1 MVAIHQHSCTLCEAT
16 CGITVTTDGDRVV
29 DIRGDEHDPISRG
42 YICPKATALADLH
55 HDPDRLK
62 RPLVKRDGQFVEV
75 SWREA
80 LDLTGERLR
89 AIRSQHGRHALGVYY
104 GNPVAHNLGLMLF
117 GIPLFRSLGTRNV
130 FAATSL
136 DQLPQM
142 LAGYLMLGHQGMLP
156 VPDIG
161 RTDLFVCLGANPVVS
176 NGSLMTAPNMRR
188 RLRTLRDRGGRA
200 VVIDPRRSETAA
212 VAEHVFIRPGTD
224 ALMLLS
230 LVNVL
235 FEENLVRPGRLGEH
249 LAGTGALRDA
259 AAGYPAE
266 RTAGVT
272 GVAAETVR
280 GLARALASTERAVL
294 YARVGACTQE
304 FGGLATWLVLAVNA
318 LTGHLDEPGGCMFTT
333 PAIDLVALAK
343 PIGQTG
349 SFATC
354 RSRVRGLP
362 GFGGELPAVTMA
374 EEIATPGD
382 GQIRALITAAGNPV
396 LSVPNGRRLDE
407 ALDQLEFMVSIDPYL
422 NETTRH
428 ADVILPP
435 TGQLERSHYELL
447 LTVVSV
453 RNWAKYSPAVFP
465 RGAGQR
471 HDWEICLELSGRLLG
486 PDTPLARPL
495 RRLGPAA
502 GRRLGPEGL
511 IAFGLRTG
519 PYGLRRPRGGLS
531 LRRLRREPHGV
542 DLGPLEPRL
551 PGRLYTEDR
560 QIHLAPGEYLA
571 DLDRLRGRMESWA
584 PGELVLIG
592 RRQLRSGNSWLHNSE
607 RLVKGRRPR
616 CTLLVNPA
624 DAERYGLADGAP
636 AVLSSAAGQ
645 VEVPVEVTDEVMPGV
660 VSLPHGWGHGR
671 PGVRLG
677 VASQHAGASINDVTD
692 DQFVDELTGTAALS
706 GQRVTVRAV
715 QPAGPLTPAAPRSAR
730 RS

>member
-1 MVAIHQHSCTLCEAT
+1 MVAVHQHSCTLCEAT
-16 CGITVTTDGDRVV
+16 CGITVTTDGNRVV
-29 DIRGDEHDPISRG
+29 DIRGDEQDPISRG
-42 YICPKATALADLH
+42 YICPKATALADVH

-62 RPLVKRDGQFVEV
+62 RPLVKRAGEFVEV
-75 SWREA
+75 GWREA
-80 LDLTGERLR
+80 FDLVGNRLR
-89 AIRSQHGRHALGVYY
+89 AIRATYGQHALGVYY
-104 GNPVAHNLGLMLF
+104 GNPTAHNLGLMLF

-130 FAATSL
+130 FAATSV

-142 LAGYLMLGHQGMLP
+142 LAAYLMLGHQALLP
-156 VPDIG
+156 VPDID
-161 RTDLFVCLGANPVVS
+161 RTDLFVCIGANPLVS
-176 NGSLMTAPNMRR
+176 NGSLMTAPDLRG
-188 RLRTLRDRGGRA
+188 RLKALRGRGGRV

-212 VAEHVFIRPGTD
+212 TAEHVFIRPGTD

-249 LAGTGALRDA
+249 LAGVSALRA
-259 AAGYPAE
+259 AAAAYPPE
-266 RTAGVT
+266 RTTVVT
-272 GVAAETVR
+272 GVAPETVR
-280 GLARALASTERAVL
+280 ELARALANTERAVL

-304 FGGLATWLVLAVNA
+304 FGGLATWLVLALNT

-333 PAIDLVALAK
+333 PAIDLVPLAK
-343 PIGQTG
+343 TISQTG
-349 SFATC
+349 SFAAY

-362 GFGGELPAVTMA
+362 EFGGELPAVTMA
-374 EEIATPGD
+374 EEITTPGD
-382 GQIRALITAAGNPV
+382 GQIRAMITAAGNPV

-407 ALDQLEFMVSIDPYL
+407 ALDQLEFMVSVDPYL

-435 TGQLERSHYELL
+435 TTPLERSHYELL

-486 PDTPLARPL
+486 PDTPLGRS
-495 RRLGPAA
+495 LGRVGAA
-502 GRRLGPEGL
+502 VGHRLGPEGL
-511 IAFGLRTG
+511 IALGLRTG
-519 PYGLRRPRGGLS
+519 PYGLRRPPSGLS

-542 DLGPLEPRL
+542 DLGPLMRRL
-551 PGRLYTEDR
+551 PARLYTRDR
-560 QIHLAPGEYLA
+560 KVHLAPGEYLA
-571 DLDRLRGRMESWA
+571 DLDRLRRRMESWA

-592 RRQLRSGNSWLHNSE
+592 RRQLRSNNSWLHNSE
-607 RLVKGRRPR
+607 RLVKGRPR

-636 AVLSSAAGQ
+636 AVLSSAAGE
-645 VEVPVEVTDEVMPGV
+645 VEVPVEVTEEMMAGV
-660 VSLPHGWGHGR
+660 VSLPHGWGHSR
-671 PGVRLG
+671 SGVRLG

-692 DQFVDELTGTAALS
+692 DQFTDELTGTAALS
-706 GQRVTVRAV
+706 GQRVRVRAV
-715 QPAGPLTPAAPRSAR
+715 MSAGSSPPR
-730 RS
+730 

>member
-29 DIRGDEHDPISRG
+29 DIRGDAHDPVSRG

-62 RPLVKRDGQFVEV
+62 RPLVKRDGEFVEV

-80 LDLTGERLR
+80 FDLTGNRLR
-89 AIRSQHGRHALGVYY
+89 DIRARHGPDALGVYY
-104 GNPVAHNLGLMLF
+104 GNPVAHNLGLMMF

-156 VPDIG
+156 VPDID
-161 RTDLFVCLGANPVVS
+161 RSDLFVCVGANPLVT
-176 NGSLMTAPNMRR
+176 NGSLWTAPNMRR
-188 RLRTLRDRGGRA
+188 RLKALRERGGRV
-200 VVIDPRRSETAA
+200 VVIDPRRSETAVA
-212 VAEHVFIRPGTD
+212 AEHVFIRPATD

-249 LAGTGALRDA
+249 LAGTGALRAA

-280 GLARALASTERAVL
+280 ELARALANTERAAL

-304 FGGLATWLVLAVNA
+304 FGGLATWLVLAANA
-318 LTGHLDEPGGCMFTT
+318 LTGHLDEPGGCMFTS

-349 SFATC
+349 SFAAY

-362 GFGGELPAVTMA
+362 EFGGELPAVTMA
-374 EEIATPGD
+374 EEITTPGD

-396 LSVPNGRRLDE
+396 LSIPNGRRLDA

-435 TGQLERSHYELL
+435 TAQLERSHYELL

-486 PDTPLARPL
+486 PDTPLARLL

-502 GRRLGPEGL
+502 GRRLGPESL
-511 IAFGLRTG
+511 IALGLRTG
-519 PYGLRRPRGGLS
+519 PYGLRQPRGGVS

-542 DLGPLEPRL
+542 DLGPLMRRL
-551 PGRLYTEDR
+551 PRRLYTEDR
-560 QIHLAPGEYLA
+560 KIHLAPGEYLA

-607 RLVKGRRPR
+607 RLVKGKPR

-624 DAERYGLADGAP
+624 DAERYGLADGEP

-645 VEVPVEVTDEVMPGV
+645 IEIPVEVTDEMMPGV

-677 VASQHAGASINDVTD
+677 VASQHPGASINDVTD
-692 DQFVDELTGTAALS
+692 DQFVDQLTGTAALS

-715 QPAGPLTPAAPRSAR
+715 LPVVL
-730 RS
+730 